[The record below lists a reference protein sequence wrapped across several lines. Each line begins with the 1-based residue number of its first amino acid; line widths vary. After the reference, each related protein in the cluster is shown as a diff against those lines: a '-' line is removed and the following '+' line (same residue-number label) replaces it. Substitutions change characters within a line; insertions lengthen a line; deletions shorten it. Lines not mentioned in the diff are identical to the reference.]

1 MNDVPVIAIVDDD
14 ASVGRSLVRVVE
26 SAGYKG
32 ELFGSAREF
41 LAWLPDNRASCLVLD
56 VRMLG
61 QSGLELQQVL
71 EAAGHRIPVI
81 FITGHADLPMAQ
93 QALRAGAVT
102 LLAKPFDGEE
112 LLDAVRR
119 AVETP
124 RAARE
129 AG

>member
-1 MNDVPVIAIVDDD
+1 MDF
-14 ASVGRSLVRVVE
+14 SLSE
-26 SAGYKG
+26 
-32 ELFGSAREF
+32 
-41 LAWLPDNRASCLVLD
+41 D
-56 VRMLG
+56 
-61 QSGLELQQVL
+61 
-71 EAAGHRIPVI
+71 
-81 FITGHADLPMAQ
+81 Q

>member
-1 MNDVPVIAIVDDD
+1 MDRSTVVVVDDD
-14 ASVGRSLVRVVE
+14 PSIRRSLERLLR
-26 SAGYKG
+26 SAGHTV
-32 ELFGSAREF
+32 ETFVSARQF
-41 LAWLPDNRASCLVLD
+41 LERGDLQSPSCLVLD
-56 VRMLG
+56 VRMPG

-119 AVETP
+119 AVEAP
-124 RAARE
+124 RAARD